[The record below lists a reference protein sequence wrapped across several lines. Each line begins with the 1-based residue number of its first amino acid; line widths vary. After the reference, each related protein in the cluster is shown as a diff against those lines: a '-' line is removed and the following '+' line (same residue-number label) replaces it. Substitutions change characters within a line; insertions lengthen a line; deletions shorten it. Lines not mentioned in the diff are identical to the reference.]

1 MKTFIMPLA
10 IMVLCLSACSNNE
23 EIIKFKDK
31 SFANTLHIQKVE
43 NNSSS
48 EEVSK
53 MVTDKDK
60 IKEVLSMVEG
70 LKAEEINK
78 DTFMEKLK
86 SQSVYMFAF
95 FQGDGK
101 NTEKG
106 KYAFNILEDGTIL
119 FHYDRVD
126 NPGTPLITT
135 DKNKDLLDKMKQKL
149 DLNL

>member
-1 MKTFIMPLA
+1 MKNFIMPLA
-10 IMVLCLSACSNNE
+10 LIALLLSACSSNAETINFE
-23 EIIKFKDK
+23 DK
-31 SFANTLHIQKVE
+31 SFANTLYIQKVE

-48 EEVSK
+48 EEMNK

-60 IKEVLSMVEG
+60 INEVLSMVEG
-70 LKAEEINK
+70 LKVEKINT
-78 DTFMEKLK
+78 DTFMEKLQ
-86 SQSVYMFAF
+86 SQSAYMFGF

-119 FHYDRVD
+119 LNYDRVD

-135 DKNKDLLDKMKQKL
+135 EKNKDLLNEMKQKL
-149 DLNL
+149 EISF